1 MDTIGHAALISV
13 GMIFSGDPSLY
24 SALRTSLAVSLTATV
39 LACALGVPL
48 GALLSMRDFRGR
60 RVVLVAVNALLGLP
74 PVVIG
79 LALYLLLSRAGP
91 LGSWGLLFTT
101 KAMVLAQFLLALPII
116 VALAHRAT
124 ETSWKEFGDALRI
137 DGASVVRCIGFLL
150 RLESAALATTFLA
163 AFGRAIA
170 EVGAIM
176 IVGGNI
182 RDDTRTLTTAIV
194 LETSKGNMPVALGLG
209 IVLVA
214 VTLVVS
220 GIAISLQSRLARR

>member
-1 MDTIGHAALISV
+1 M
-13 GMIFSGDPSLY
+13 
-24 SALRTSLAVSLTATV
+24 
-39 LACALGVPL
+39 
-48 GALLSMRDFRGR
+48 
-60 RVVLVAVNALLGLP
+60 
-74 PVVIG
+74 IG